1 MTVVAAVVVDS
12 AVEEDAAAVVSAGCV
27 WVVVSAVV
35 VPTGFDSVVVAD
47 VALAGSV
54 AGIVLV
60 VAPEQAAVLK
70 IMTDVRIKT
79 TVSFADLFFMFHIFL
94 LNIINILHTINISR
108 SKLIERNSGYM
119 NYVQLWLPFIRSVT

>member
-1 MTVVAAVVVDS
+1 MVDS
-12 AVEEDAAAVVSAGCV
+12 AVEEDAAAVVSAVCV
-27 WVVVSAVV
+27 WVVVSTVV

-47 VALAGSV
+47 VASAGSV

-60 VAPEQAAVLK
+60 AVPEQAAVLK

>member
-1 MTVVAAVVVDS
+1 MVDS
-12 AVEEDAAAVVSAGCV
+12 AVEEDAAAVISAVCV
-27 WVVVSAVV
+27 WVVVSTVV

-47 VALAGSV
+47 VASAGSV

-60 VAPEQAAVLK
+60 AVPEQAAVLK